1 MNSRGST
8 LIIGL
13 LILSAV
19 ISTSI
24 LIGGIVFRELGV
36 AFSISKSQNA
46 YYAAESG
53 SEMVLYQWVKNGSVK
68 FDKGYLKDVDTVWGV
83 KYQNSA
89 INLSGDL
96 GQHQTKE
103 IPLYNVV
110 DDEPL
115 DGLHEATVYW
125 GGGGRMEYSLFS
137 WNDDEQISFFTKG
150 GEISRGVMNA
160 TSCVSSGEYDCQ
172 ISFKNL
178 DDTKKYVVRFRPMCD
193 FSYGLCGNSWI
204 YSFEA
209 LDTFGD
215 QIELPIGFIATSTG
229 ESSSEYRRKIESIL
243 PLRGETFGIF
253 DYGIF
258 SDEALKLN

>member
-8 LIIGL
+8 LIMGL

-24 LIGGIVFRELGV
+24 LIGGIVFRELKV
-36 AFSISKSQNA
+36 TFSISKSQNA
-46 YYAAESG
+46 FYAAESG
-53 SEMVLYQWVKNGSVK
+53 SEMALYQWIKNGNVQ
-68 FDKGYLKDVDTVWGV
+68 FDEGYLEDVDTIWNV

-115 DGLHEATVYW
+115 EGLSEASVYW
-125 GGGGRMEYSLFS
+125 SGGGRMEYSLFA
-137 WNDDEQISFFTKG
+137 WDENSEINFFTKG
-150 GEISRGVMNA
+150 GEISRGVKNA
-160 TSCVSSGEYDCQ
+160 TSCISQGGYDCK
-172 ISFKNL
+172 ISFTNL
-178 DDTKKYVVRFRPMCD
+178 DDTKKYIVRFRSMCD
-193 FSYGLCGNSWI
+193 FTHGPCSNSWK

-209 LDTFGD
+209 QNVFGE
-215 QIELPIGFIATSTG
+215 QIELPIGFIVTSTG
-229 ESSSEYRRKIESIL
+229 ESAGEYRRRIESIL

-258 SDEALKLN
+258 SDDALKLN